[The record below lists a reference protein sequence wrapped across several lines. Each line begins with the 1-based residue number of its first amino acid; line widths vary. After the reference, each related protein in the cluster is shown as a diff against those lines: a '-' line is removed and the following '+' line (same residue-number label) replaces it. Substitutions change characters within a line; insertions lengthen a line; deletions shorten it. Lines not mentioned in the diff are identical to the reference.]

1 MQVSYQSI
9 FLGAA
14 GRISEPSTPD
24 KCLLLV
30 FSNDLLS
37 GEDNPT
43 VLRRDAMEWD
53 GMCPK

>member
-43 VLRRDAMEWD
+43 VLRWDAMEWD